1 LNKGRQ
7 MQQDKL
13 VLVDGSSY
21 LFRAY
26 HALPPLTNSKGF
38 PTGAIYGVIN
48 MIKKLLEDEAASNF
62 IVIFDA
68 PGKTFRNDLY
78 EEYKATRPPMPDD
91 LRPQIEPIHNIIKA
105 MGLPLVM
112 INNVEADDVIGT
124 LSKKAS
130 DKNMNVIIST
140 GDKDMAQL
148 VNRNISLIN
157 TMNNQRLDRDGV
169 KLKFGVYPEQII
181 DYLTLIG
188 DKSDNV
194 PGIPGVGAKTAS
206 KWLNE
211 YNSLEKI
218 VEKSNLING
227 KIGEKFRANINQLPL
242 SKKLVTIDQDLDI
255 NLTEYKNAEP
265 NKELLLSIYK
275 ELELNTF
282 YSQISDEP
290 KSIKSHE
297 KVSVDYTCILQMDD
311 LLKWIDK
318 CKKATVIAIDTE
330 TDRLDYIEAN
340 LVGISISVTENEAA
354 YIPLNH
360 NYEKAPAQLPID
372 DVLKALKPIL
382 ENHQI
387 KKIGHHLKFDA
398 HIFARYDIFLQG
410 IEFDSMLE
418 SYVLNSVASRHDMN
432 SVAKFYLNR
441 DTIKFEEIAGK
452 GVKQLTFNDIDIDTA
467 TKYAA
472 EDADITLCLHNYL
485 WRELNKEQSLK
496 VLYEKIEKPLISILF
511 EIEEN
516 GVLVDSEMLKEQS
529 NQLSVALSEIEK
541 QAFAIAE
548 TEFNLGSPKQLQE
561 ILYKK
566 LEIPII
572 KKTPKGQPST
582 AEDVLQELSH
592 EHKLPKIILEHR
604 SLSKLRSTY
613 TEKLPQQISHR
624 TGRIHTSYHQA
635 VTATGRLSSSN
646 PNLQNI
652 PIRTKE
658 GRRIREAFIAP
669 ENNSILA
676 ADYSQIELRIMA
688 HLSND
693 QALMDAFSTGQ
704 DIHRSTAAEVLD
716 IHTEKVTS
724 EQRRW
729 AKAINFGLIYGMSA
743 FGLAKQLGI
752 PRYQAQ
758 EYIDL
763 YFKNYPQV
771 QSFMDETK
779 EKARKHGHIETI
791 YGRRLYL
798 PDINSK
804 NGLRRKYAE
813 RSAINAP
820 MQGSAADIIKLA
832 MIDVSNWLKS
842 ENAPARIIMQVHDEL
857 VLEVQSDVISDIRSK
872 IVEIMESTVSLKVPL
887 IVDVGVGKNW
897 DEAH

>member
-1 LNKGRQ
+1 

-78 EEYKATRPPMPDD
+78 KEYKATRPPMPDD

-181 DYLTLIG
+181 DYLALIG

-290 KSIKSHE
+290 RSIKSQE
-297 KVSVDYTCILQMDD
+297 KVSVDYTCILQMDN

-452 GVKQLTFNDIDIDTA
+452 GVKQLTFNNIDIDTA

-693 QALMDAFSTGQ
+693 QALLDAFSTGQ

-872 IVEIMESTVSLKVPL
+872 IVEIMESTVNLKVPL

>member
-1 LNKGRQ
+1 
-7 MQQDKL
+7 
-13 VLVDGSSY
+13 
-21 LFRAY
+21 
-26 HALPPLTNSKGF
+26 
-38 PTGAIYGVIN
+38 
-48 MIKKLLEDEAASNF
+48 
-62 IVIFDA
+62 
-68 PGKTFRNDLY
+68 
-78 EEYKATRPPMPDD
+78 
-91 LRPQIEPIHNIIKA
+91 
-105 MGLPLVM
+105 
-112 INNVEADDVIGT
+112 
-124 LSKKAS
+124 
-130 DKNMNVIIST
+130 MNVIIST

-181 DYLTLIG
+181 DYLALIG

-290 KSIKSHE
+290 RSIKSQE
-297 KVSVDYTCILQMDD
+297 KVSVDYTCILQMDN

-441 DTIKFEEIAGK
+441 DTIKFEKIAGK
-452 GVKQLTFNDIDIDTA
+452 GVKQLTFNNIDIDTA

-693 QALMDAFSTGQ
+693 QALLDAFSTGQ

>member
-48 MIKKLLEDEAASNF
+48 MIKKLLEDETASNF

-181 DYLTLIG
+181 DYLALIG

-716 IHTEKVTS
+716 IHAEKVTS

-842 ENAPARIIMQVHDEL
+842 ANAPARIIMQVHDEL

>member
-1 LNKGRQ
+1 

-48 MIKKLLEDEAASNF
+48 MIKKLLEDETASNF

-181 DYLTLIG
+181 DYLALIG

-716 IHTEKVTS
+716 IHAEKVTS

-842 ENAPARIIMQVHDEL
+842 ANAPARIIMQVHDEL

>member
-1 LNKGRQ
+1 

-452 GVKQLTFNDIDIDTA
+452 GVKQLTFNNIDIDTA

>member
-1 LNKGRQ
+1 

-181 DYLTLIG
+181 DYLALIG

-842 ENAPARIIMQVHDEL
+842 ANAPARIIMQVHDEL

>member
-1 LNKGRQ
+1 

-48 MIKKLLEDEAASNF
+48 MIKKLLEDETASNF

-181 DYLTLIG
+181 DYLALIG

>member
-1 LNKGRQ
+1 

-181 DYLTLIG
+181 DYLALIG

-452 GVKQLTFNDIDIDTA
+452 GVKQLTFNNIDIDTA

-693 QALMDAFSTGQ
+693 QALLDAFSTGQ

>member
-1 LNKGRQ
+1 

-78 EEYKATRPPMPDD
+78 KEYKATRPPMPDD

-181 DYLTLIG
+181 DYLALIG

-297 KVSVDYTCILQMDD
+297 KVSVDYTCILQMDN

-452 GVKQLTFNDIDIDTA
+452 GVKQLTFNNIDIDTA

-693 QALMDAFSTGQ
+693 QALLDAFSTGQ

>member
-1 LNKGRQ
+1 

-78 EEYKATRPPMPDD
+78 KEYKATRPPMPDD

-181 DYLTLIG
+181 DYLALIG

-297 KVSVDYTCILQMDD
+297 KVSVDYTCILQMDN

-452 GVKQLTFNDIDIDTA
+452 GVKQLTFNNIDIDTA

-693 QALMDAFSTGQ
+693 QALLDAFSTGQ
-704 DIHRSTAAEVLD
+704 DIHRSTAAEVLG

-872 IVEIMESTVSLKVPL
+872 IVEIMESTVNLKVPL

>member
-1 LNKGRQ
+1 MKK
-7 MQQDKL
+7 DKL

-48 MIKKLLEDEAASNF
+48 MIKKLLEDEAATNF
-62 IVIFDA
+62 IVVFDA
-68 PGKTFRNDLY
+68 PGKTFRTDLY
-78 EEYKATRPPMPDD
+78 KEYKATRPPMPDD
-91 LRPQIEPIHNIIKA
+91 LKPQIEPIHEIIKA

-112 INNVEADDVIGT
+112 VSNVEADDVIGT

-130 DKNMNVIIST
+130 NKNLPVVVST

-148 VNRNISLIN
+148 VNKNITLIN
-157 TMNNQRLDRDGV
+157 TMNHQRLDRDGV
-169 KLKFGVYPEQII
+169 KKKFGVYPEQII
-181 DYLTLIG
+181 DYLALIG

-194 PGIPGVGAKTAS
+194 PGIPGVGAKTAT

-211 YNSLEKI
+211 YNTLEKI
-218 VEKSNLING
+218 IEKSNLITG
-227 KIGEKFRANINQLPL
+227 KIGEKLRANIDQLPL

-255 NLTEYKNAEP
+255 KLNDYKSIP
-265 NKELLLSIYK
+265 QNKASLLSLFK

-282 YSQISDEP
+282 YSQLSDESEP
-290 KSIKSHE
+290 IKS
-297 KVSVDYTCILQMDD
+297 SMQISYDYTCILQMDH
-311 LLKWIDK
+311 LNIWIEK
-318 CKKATVIAIDTE
+318 CKNAALIAIDTE
-330 TDRLDYIEAN
+330 TDSLNYIEAK
-340 LVGISISVTENEAA
+340 LVGISISVTEGEAA

-360 NYEKAPAQLPID
+360 NYEKVPSQLSTET
-372 DVLKALKPIL
+372 VLKVLKPIL
-382 ENHQI
+382 ESQKI

-398 HIFARYDIFLQG
+398 HIFARYGISLKG
-410 IEFDSMLE
+410 IEYDSMLE
-418 SYVLNSVASRHDMN
+418 SYVLNSIASRHDMH

-441 DTIKFEEIAGK
+441 NTIKFEEIAGK
-452 GVKQLTFNDIDIDTA
+452 GVKQLTFDKIEIETA
-467 TKYAA
+467 TNYAA
-472 EDADITLCLHNYL
+472 EDAEVTLCLHNYL
-485 WRELNKEQSLK
+485 WRELNKDKSLK
-496 VLYEKIEKPLISILF
+496 NLYEKIEKPLIPILF

-516 GVLVDSEMLKEQS
+516 GVLVDSKMLREQS
-529 NQLSVALSEIEK
+529 NGLSISLSEIEK
-541 QAFAIAE
+541 QAFVIAE
-548 TEFNLGSPKQLQE
+548 TEFNLSSPKQLQE
-561 ILYKK
+561 ILYNK
-566 LEIPII
+566 LEIPVI

-582 AEDVLQELSH
+582 AEEVLQELSL

-613 TEKLPQQISHR
+613 TEKLPQQISEK

-635 VTATGRLSSSN
+635 ITATGRLSSSN

-658 GRRIREAFIAP
+658 GRKIREAFIAP
-669 ENNSILA
+669 ANNSILA

-693 QALMDAFSTGQ
+693 QTLLDAFSAGQ
-704 DIHRSTAAEVLD
+704 DIHKSTAGEVLD
-716 IHTEKVTS
+716 IDTDKVSS

-763 YFKNYPQV
+763 YFKKYPQV
-771 QSFMDETK
+771 QSFMDKTK
-779 EKARKHGHIETI
+779 EKAREYGHIETL

-832 MIDVSNWLKS
+832 MIDVSKWLRS
-842 ENAPARIIMQVHDEL
+842 EKVPAKMIMQVHDEL
-857 VLEVQSDVISDIRSK
+857 VLEVRSDVISDIK
-872 IVEIMESTVSLKVPL
+872 DEIINIMESTVSLKVPL
-887 IVDVGVGKNW
+887 IVDVGTGKNW

>member
-1 LNKGRQ
+1 

-78 EEYKATRPPMPDD
+78 KEYKATRPPMPDD

-181 DYLTLIG
+181 DYLALIG

-290 KSIKSHE
+290 RSIKSQE
-297 KVSVDYTCILQMDD
+297 KVSVDYTCILQMDN

-452 GVKQLTFNDIDIDTA
+452 GVKQLTFNNIDIDTA

-693 QALMDAFSTGQ
+693 QALLDAFSTGQ
-704 DIHRSTAAEVLD
+704 DIHRSTAAEVLG

-872 IVEIMESTVSLKVPL
+872 IVEIMESTVNLKVPL

>member
-1 LNKGRQ
+1 MNKGRQ

-78 EEYKATRPPMPDD
+78 KEYKATRPPMPDD

-181 DYLTLIG
+181 DYLALIG

-282 YSQISDEP
+282 HSQISDEP
-290 KSIKSHE
+290 RSIKSHE
-297 KVSVDYTCILQMDD
+297 KVSVDYTCILQMDN

-452 GVKQLTFNDIDIDTA
+452 GVKQLTFNNIDIDTA

-693 QALMDAFSTGQ
+693 QALLDAFSTGQ

>member
-1 LNKGRQ
+1 

-78 EEYKATRPPMPDD
+78 KEYKATRPPMPDD

-181 DYLTLIG
+181 DYLALIG

-275 ELELNTF
+275 ELGLNTF
-282 YSQISDEP
+282 HSQISDEP
-290 KSIKSHE
+290 RSIKSHE
-297 KVSVDYTCILQMDD
+297 KVSVDYTCILQMDN

-452 GVKQLTFNDIDIDTA
+452 GVKQLTFNNIDIDTA

-693 QALMDAFSTGQ
+693 QALLDAFSTGQ

-872 IVEIMESTVSLKVPL
+872 IVEIMESTVNLKVPL

>member
-1 LNKGRQ
+1 MKK
-7 MQQDKL
+7 DKL

-48 MIKKLLEDEAASNF
+48 MIKKLLEDEAATNF
-62 IVIFDA
+62 IVVFDA
-68 PGKTFRNDLY
+68 PGKTFRTDLY
-78 EEYKATRPPMPDD
+78 KEYKATRPPMPDD
-91 LRPQIEPIHNIIKA
+91 LKPQIEPIHEIIKA

-112 INNVEADDVIGT
+112 VSNVEADDVIGT

-130 DKNMNVIIST
+130 NKNLPVVVST

-148 VNRNISLIN
+148 VNKNITLIN
-157 TMNNQRLDRDGV
+157 TMNHQRLDRDGV
-169 KLKFGVYPEQII
+169 KKKFGVYPEQII
-181 DYLTLIG
+181 DYLALIG

-194 PGIPGVGAKTAS
+194 PGIPGVGAKTAT

-211 YNSLEKI
+211 YNTLEKI
-218 VEKSNLING
+218 IEKSNLITG
-227 KIGEKFRANINQLPL
+227 KIGEKLRANIDQLPL

-255 NLTEYKNAEP
+255 KLNDYKSIP
-265 NKELLLSIYK
+265 QNKASLLSLFK

-282 YSQISDEP
+282 YSQLSDESEP
-290 KSIKSHE
+290 IKS
-297 KVSVDYTCILQMDD
+297 SMQISYDYTCILQMDH
-311 LLKWIDK
+311 LNIWIEK
-318 CKKATVIAIDTE
+318 CKNAALIAIDTE
-330 TDRLDYIEAN
+330 TDSLNYIEAK
-340 LVGISISVTENEAA
+340 LVGISISVTEGEAA

-360 NYEKAPAQLPID
+360 NYEKVPSQLSTET
-372 DVLKALKPIL
+372 VLKVLKPIL
-382 ENHQI
+382 ESQKI

-398 HIFARYDIFLQG
+398 HIFARYGISLKG
-410 IEFDSMLE
+410 IEYDSMLE
-418 SYVLNSVASRHDMN
+418 SYVLNSIASRHDMH

-441 DTIKFEEIAGK
+441 NTIKFEEIAGK
-452 GVKQLTFNDIDIDTA
+452 GVKQLTFDKIEIETA
-467 TKYAA
+467 TNYAA
-472 EDADITLCLHNYL
+472 EDAEVTLCLHNYL
-485 WRELNKEQSLK
+485 WRELNKDKSFK
-496 VLYEKIEKPLISILF
+496 NLYEKIEKPLIPILF

-516 GVLVDSEMLKEQS
+516 GVLVDSKMLREQS
-529 NQLSVALSEIEK
+529 NGLSISLSEIEK
-541 QAFAIAE
+541 QAFVIAE
-548 TEFNLGSPKQLQE
+548 TEFNLSSPKQLQE
-561 ILYKK
+561 ILYNK
-566 LEIPII
+566 LEIPVI

-582 AEDVLQELSH
+582 AEEVLQELSL

-613 TEKLPQQISHR
+613 TEKLPQQISEK

-635 VTATGRLSSSN
+635 ITATGRLSSSN

-658 GRRIREAFIAP
+658 GRKIREAFIAP
-669 ENNSILA
+669 ANNCILA

-693 QALMDAFSTGQ
+693 QTLLDAFSAGQ
-704 DIHRSTAAEVLD
+704 DIHKSTAGEVLD
-716 IHTEKVTS
+716 IDTDKVSS

-763 YFKNYPQV
+763 YFKKYPQV
-771 QSFMDETK
+771 QTFMDKTK
-779 EKARKHGHIETI
+779 EKAREYGHIETL

-832 MIDVSNWLKS
+832 MIDVSKWLRS
-842 ENAPARIIMQVHDEL
+842 EKVPAKMIMQVHDEL
-857 VLEVQSDVISDIRSK
+857 VLEVRSDVISDIK
-872 IVEIMESTVSLKVPL
+872 DEIINIMESTVSLKVPL
-887 IVDVGVGKNW
+887 IVDVGTGKNW

>member
-1 LNKGRQ
+1 

-181 DYLTLIG
+181 DYLALIG

-275 ELELNTF
+275 ELELNIF

>member
-1 LNKGRQ
+1 

-78 EEYKATRPPMPDD
+78 KEYKATRPPMPDD

-181 DYLTLIG
+181 DYLALIG

-282 YSQISDEP
+282 HSQISDEP
-290 KSIKSHE
+290 RSIKSHE

>member
-1 LNKGRQ
+1 
-7 MQQDKL
+7 M
-13 VLVDGSSY
+13 
-21 LFRAY
+21 
-26 HALPPLTNSKGF
+26 
-38 PTGAIYGVIN
+38 
-48 MIKKLLEDEAASNF
+48 
-62 IVIFDA
+62 
-68 PGKTFRNDLY
+68 
-78 EEYKATRPPMPDD
+78 
-91 LRPQIEPIHNIIKA
+91 
-105 MGLPLVM
+105 
-112 INNVEADDVIGT
+112 
-124 LSKKAS
+124 
-130 DKNMNVIIST
+130 
-140 GDKDMAQL
+140 
-148 VNRNISLIN
+148 
-157 TMNNQRLDRDGV
+157 
-169 KLKFGVYPEQII
+169 
-181 DYLTLIG
+181 TLIG

>member
-1 LNKGRQ
+1 
-7 MQQDKL
+7 
-13 VLVDGSSY
+13 
-21 LFRAY
+21 
-26 HALPPLTNSKGF
+26 
-38 PTGAIYGVIN
+38 
-48 MIKKLLEDEAASNF
+48 
-62 IVIFDA
+62 
-68 PGKTFRNDLY
+68 
-78 EEYKATRPPMPDD
+78 
-91 LRPQIEPIHNIIKA
+91 
-105 MGLPLVM
+105 
-112 INNVEADDVIGT
+112 
-124 LSKKAS
+124 
-130 DKNMNVIIST
+130 
-140 GDKDMAQL
+140 
-148 VNRNISLIN
+148 
-157 TMNNQRLDRDGV
+157 
-169 KLKFGVYPEQII
+169 
-181 DYLTLIG
+181 
-188 DKSDNV
+188 
-194 PGIPGVGAKTAS
+194 
-206 KWLNE
+206 
-211 YNSLEKI
+211 
-218 VEKSNLING
+218 
-227 KIGEKFRANINQLPL
+227 
-242 SKKLVTIDQDLDI
+242 
-255 NLTEYKNAEP
+255 
-265 NKELLLSIYK
+265 
-275 ELELNTF
+275 
-282 YSQISDEP
+282 
-290 KSIKSHE
+290 
-297 KVSVDYTCILQMDD
+297 
-311 LLKWIDK
+311 
-318 CKKATVIAIDTE
+318 
-330 TDRLDYIEAN
+330 
-340 LVGISISVTENEAA
+340 
-354 YIPLNH
+354 
-360 NYEKAPAQLPID
+360 
-372 DVLKALKPIL
+372 LKALKPIL

>member
-1 LNKGRQ
+1 

-181 DYLTLIG
+181 DYLALIG

-624 TGRIHTSYHQA
+624 TGRIHTADHQA

>member
-1 LNKGRQ
+1 

>member
-1 LNKGRQ
+1 
-7 MQQDKL
+7 M
-13 VLVDGSSY
+13 
-21 LFRAY
+21 
-26 HALPPLTNSKGF
+26 
-38 PTGAIYGVIN
+38 
-48 MIKKLLEDEAASNF
+48 
-62 IVIFDA
+62 
-68 PGKTFRNDLY
+68 
-78 EEYKATRPPMPDD
+78 
-91 LRPQIEPIHNIIKA
+91 
-105 MGLPLVM
+105 
-112 INNVEADDVIGT
+112 
-124 LSKKAS
+124 
-130 DKNMNVIIST
+130 
-140 GDKDMAQL
+140 
-148 VNRNISLIN
+148 
-157 TMNNQRLDRDGV
+157 
-169 KLKFGVYPEQII
+169 
-181 DYLTLIG
+181 
-188 DKSDNV
+188 
-194 PGIPGVGAKTAS
+194 
-206 KWLNE
+206 
-211 YNSLEKI
+211 
-218 VEKSNLING
+218 
-227 KIGEKFRANINQLPL
+227 
-242 SKKLVTIDQDLDI
+242 
-255 NLTEYKNAEP
+255 
-265 NKELLLSIYK
+265 
-275 ELELNTF
+275 
-282 YSQISDEP
+282 
-290 KSIKSHE
+290 
-297 KVSVDYTCILQMDD
+297 
-311 LLKWIDK
+311 
-318 CKKATVIAIDTE
+318 
-330 TDRLDYIEAN
+330 
-340 LVGISISVTENEAA
+340 
-354 YIPLNH
+354 
-360 NYEKAPAQLPID
+360 
-372 DVLKALKPIL
+372 
-382 ENHQI
+382 
-387 KKIGHHLKFDA
+387 
-398 HIFARYDIFLQG
+398 
-410 IEFDSMLE
+410 
-418 SYVLNSVASRHDMN
+418 
-432 SVAKFYLNR
+432 
-441 DTIKFEEIAGK
+441 
-452 GVKQLTFNDIDIDTA
+452 
-467 TKYAA
+467 
-472 EDADITLCLHNYL
+472 
-485 WRELNKEQSLK
+485 
-496 VLYEKIEKPLISILF
+496 
-511 EIEEN
+511 EEN